1 MKILVIMKSISVCLH
16 LFNKSVTSIK
26 YSKDITAMHVYN
38 MHCKVKYDM
47 YYSTPVLY
55 GFAFIR
61 RCLKKDSIIFQYT
74 ISISI
79 IQCEIVFTKTL
90 KEFL

>member
-61 RCLKKDSIIFQYT
+61 RCLKKRQHHFSVHHID
-74 ISISI
+74 SI